1 LLSRLKDDLEERP
14 EELDPTLLQTLRK
27 GNQWTALD
35 LQNAS
40 RDRSRCF
47 EEVQNIL
54 KNNDLIITPTLAAPP
69 LKVDHDPHG
78 EVRINGRAAGKI
90 RGAWYPYT
98 FPFNLTGH
106 PALTF
111 PNGQTKLGLPLG
123 VQLVGPWYSENLLL
137 NVADRLH
144 CAA

>member
-1 LLSRLKDDLEERP
+1 MQKLNESMKLQREKME
-14 EELDPTLLQTLRK
+14 DPFF
-27 GNQWTALD
+27 
-35 LQNAS
+35 QNL
-40 RDRSRCF
+40 
-47 EEVQNIL
+47 L

-78 EVRINGRAAGKI
+78 EVRINGRAAGRI